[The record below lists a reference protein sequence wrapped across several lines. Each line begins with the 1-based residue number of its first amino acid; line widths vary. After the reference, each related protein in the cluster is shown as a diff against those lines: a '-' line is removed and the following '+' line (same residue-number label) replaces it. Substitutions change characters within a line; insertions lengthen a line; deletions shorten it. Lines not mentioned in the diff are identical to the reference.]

1 MFNRKH
7 VLSRIERARQQG
19 VAITNYGVIL
29 AAFTGIL
36 EHVAIGR

>member
-7 VLSRIERARQQG
+7 VLSRVERARQQG

-29 AAFTGIL
+29 AALTGIL
-36 EHVAIGR
+36 DRVRTN